1 MRVTAVP
8 DSLPAGLIARS
19 VRPIQFYIGGSRE
32 YLKRKGT
39 PKVPEDLAHHDC
51 VAVGSA
57 DTWILKGPK
66 GKVEVTP
73 RVIIRYRS
81 VSGVANA
88 MAAGIGLG
96 PLPAIFF
103 EDPVFKDVLMP
114 AMTEYPLR
122 EPTLYLV
129 YVSRKYLPLKIRAFV
144 DFILEAISKIPPGK
158 VARRVDSSQE

>member
-1 MRVTAVP
+1 MRLTAHP
-8 DSLPAGLIARS
+8 DSLPAALIARPVRS
-19 VRPIQFYIGGSRE
+19 VQFYMAGSRE

-39 PKVPEDLAHHDC
+39 PKVPEDLANHDC

-57 DTWILKGPK
+57 DTWILKGPT
-66 GKVEVTP
+66 GKVEFTP
-73 RVIIRYRS
+73 RVVMRYRS
-81 VSGVANA
+81 MSGVANA
-88 MAAGIGLG
+88 VAAGIGLG

-114 AMTEYPLR
+114 VMTEYPIR

-144 DFILEAISKIPPGK
+144 DFILESISKVPTPK